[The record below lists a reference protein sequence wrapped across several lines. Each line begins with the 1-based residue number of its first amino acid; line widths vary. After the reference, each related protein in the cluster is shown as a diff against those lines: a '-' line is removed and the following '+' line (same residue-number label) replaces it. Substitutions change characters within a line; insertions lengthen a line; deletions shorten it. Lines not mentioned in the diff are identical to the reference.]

1 MMEGNLP
8 FRKTPANILARGVEY
23 SPIGLLNGFK
33 QAIFDVQSGKRTAA
47 EAIDTISA
55 GLTGTGLLM
64 LGFYW
69 AAQGIVRGHGD
80 DDDKEN
86 TFMEL
91 AGHQAYAL
99 ELPNGTSVTLDWLA
113 PECLPFFVGVNLC
126 ELTGGNPELTT
137 MADWLSALKMISE
150 PMLTMSCLQS
160 LNDVFDSVGYA
171 KSNDVDPIVAAVA
184 TAATNYVTQGLP
196 TILGQLERTGE
207 GLRYT
212 TFTSKNSK
220 LTGDMQYALGRASA
234 KIPIWD
240 YSQIPYIDAWGRT
253 ESTGDVGTRVFN
265 NFLNP
270 AYTSTVDMSEMEQ
283 ELLRLYEVTGENVF
297 PSRADKSFKA
307 NKQEINLTGEEYVKY
322 AQAKGGE
329 AYRLLTELT
338 QSSAYRGMTD
348 EQKKHCVLDIYNY
361 ANQTAKTSV
370 SDFEPDTWVSEAKQ
384 GGTVLDKVVER
395 ALYEGYSAPSI
406 AKYKEY
412 GSGIDK
418 DTFFTA
424 WSVIQNMTGED
435 YDGDGK
441 NDSYSTVDKNL
452 KYINSLPLTAAQKRA
467 MAITNNINEKTIDKR
482 APW

>member
-1 MMEGNLP
+1 MAQYCKANGITAEMIAKGGDKVVKAREYAIKEAQKATYRDTNAFSQAISSLGRRNSSNVFEKYVISPMMEGNLP

-33 QAIFDVQSGKRTAA
+33 QAIFDVRKGTKTAA

-171 KSNDVDPIVAAVA
+171 K
-184 TAATNYVTQGLP
+184 TMM
-196 TILGQLERTGE
+196 
-207 GLRYT
+207 
-212 TFTSKNSK
+212 
-220 LTGDMQYALGRASA
+220 LT
-234 KIPIWD
+234 
-240 YSQIPYIDAWGRT
+240 
-253 ESTGDVGTRVFN
+253 
-265 NFLNP
+265 
-270 AYTSTVDMSEMEQ
+270 
-283 ELLRLYEVTGENVF
+283 RL
-297 PSRADKSFKA
+297 SR
-307 NKQEINLTGEEYVKY
+307 
-322 AQAKGGE
+322 
-329 AYRLLTELT
+329 
-338 QSSAYRGMTD
+338 QSRPPQRIM
-348 EQKKHCVLDIYNY
+348 
-361 ANQTAKTSV
+361 
-370 SDFEPDTWVSEAKQ
+370 
-384 GGTVLDKVVER
+384 
-395 ALYEGYSAPSI
+395 
-406 AKYKEY
+406 
-412 GSGIDK
+412 
-418 DTFFTA
+418 
-424 WSVIQNMTGED
+424 
-435 YDGDGK
+435 
-441 NDSYSTVDKNL
+441 
-452 KYINSLPLTAAQKRA
+452 
-467 MAITNNINEKTIDKR
+467 
-482 APW
+482 